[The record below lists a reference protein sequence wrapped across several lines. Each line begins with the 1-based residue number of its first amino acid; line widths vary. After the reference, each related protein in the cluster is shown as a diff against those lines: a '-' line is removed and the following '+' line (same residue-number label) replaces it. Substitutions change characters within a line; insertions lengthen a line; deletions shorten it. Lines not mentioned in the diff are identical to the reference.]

1 MKTLKMTTAEVS
13 LHAGVPASDAKRAAK
28 RSEPSPRCS
37 LRFANRFA
45 SLERLHAGYAEVVE
59 RSVTNNSLS
68 QDYSHPVDHTR
79 HTTQYMYV
87 VRHADRFAQHPL
99 KICIVLAD
107 VRSCWTVV

>member
-1 MKTLKMTTAEVS
+1 METLKVTIT
-13 LHAGVPASDAKRAAK
+13 
-28 RSEPSPRCS
+28 
-37 LRFANRFA
+37 
-45 SLERLHAGYAEVVE
+45 EVVE

-68 QDYSHPVDHTR
+68 QDYSHPVHHTR

-99 KICIVLAD
+99 NISIVLAD